1 MDKIRVL
8 LADDHAVLRAGLR
21 LLINTQPDME
31 VVGEAANG
39 HEAVRRTL
47 ETSPDVAIVDLT
59 MPEGGGIQAIEQI
72 RQKCPDTR
80 VLVLTMHDDTAYL
93 RSALAA
99 GVSGY
104 VVKKSADSELISA
117 IQAVY
122 RGHMF
127 VDLASSSNAIQDAL
141 VDKEGKP
148 SLGQPDAKGF
158 LSQREKEVLH
168 LLAQGYTNQQVA
180 DRLCL
185 SVKTIETYRSRL
197 AEKLE
202 LKTRADIV
210 RYALELGLIG
220 PGKVALENELPNDQR
235 SI

>member
-1 MDKIRVL
+1 MEKIRIL
-8 LADDHAVLRAGLR
+8 IADDHAVLRAGLR
-21 LLINTQPDME
+21 LLINMQPEME

-39 HEAVRRTL
+39 QEAVRKVI
-47 ETSPDVAIVDLT
+47 ETKPHVAIVDIT
-59 MPEGGGIQAIEQI
+59 MPESGGIQAIERI
-72 RQKCPDTR
+72 RQECPQTR

-117 IQAVY
+117 IQAVH

-127 VDLASSSNAIQDAL
+127 VDLASSTGAIQDVL
-141 VDKEGKP
+141 SNKETR
-148 SLGQPDAKGF
+148 GQIQGDAKTL
-158 LSQREKEVLH
+158 LSQREREVLN
-168 LLAQGYTNQQVA
+168 LIAQGHTNQQVA

-202 LKTRADIV
+202 LRTRADLV
-210 RYALELGLIG
+210 RYALEIGLIG
-220 PGKVALENELPNDQR
+220 PGKFSPENQQ
-235 SI
+235 